1 MIHVWVWANF
11 ENKIINIVSLT
22 PIPPGVIGNNDKRT
36 ANGNNIITSNNLIFV
51 LYAKKNNQICIEA
64 NIQFSIEKKK
74 PISTYLILFKN
85 INLKWEIFSK
95 KDLNE
100 LLLIILKNLIFFKKG
115 VDITNMVMKKKIEI
129 ENIIY
134 FLFWK

>member
-1 MIHVWVWANF
+1 MR
-11 ENKIINIVSLT
+11 NI
-22 PIPPGVIGNNDKRT
+22 
-36 ANGNNIITSNNLIFV
+36 F
-51 LYAKKNNQICIEA
+51 
-64 NIQFSIEKKK
+64 
-74 PISTYLILFKN
+74 
-85 INLKWEIFSK
+85 K

-134 FLFWK
+134 VLF